1 LACSVIES
9 FGLETLALD
18 SLQEKRQKD
27 ELDTGIQNEATITCS
42 PITRTQI
49 CVYNW
54 DIEKTTRIFEPK
66 ENAMSLEDALLS
78 LQGLSVGDAFGECF
92 FSHSYELVE
101 RRELPPPPWRWT
113 DDTHMAVSIVEVLQ
127 KHGGVDQDI
136 LAQAFALRFRQ
147 ESWRGYGSGARH
159 LLSQISKGADW
170 RKAAPALFGGGSF
183 GNGGAMRV
191 APIGGFFAGQ
201 PPLAAVQ
208 ARLSAEITH
217 AHPEGQAGAMAVAA
231 AAAFAARPD
240 HPSGTEFIQAV
251 LDFVPEGLTRQ
262 GIQQALE
269 IPPDA
274 FERAVEELGTG
285 AMISAQDTVPF
296 CLWSAAHH
304 LDDYEAALWQTV
316 AGLGDRDTTC
326 AIVGG
331 IVALSARGTPAEW
344 LARREPLPKS
354 AWILSLR

>member
-1 LACSVIES
+1 
-9 FGLETLALD
+9 
-18 SLQEKRQKD
+18 
-27 ELDTGIQNEATITCS
+27 
-42 PITRTQI
+42 
-49 CVYNW
+49 
-54 DIEKTTRIFEPK
+54 
-66 ENAMSLEDALLS
+66 MSLEDALLS

-113 DDTHMAVSIVEVLQ
+113 DDTYMALSIVETLE

-136 LAQAFALRFRQ
+136 LAQAFALRYRQ
-147 ESWRGYGSGARH
+147 ESWRGYGGGARH

-170 RKAAPALFGGGSF
+170 RKAAPALFNGGSF
-183 GNGGAMRV
+183 GNGGAMRA
-191 APIGGFFAGQ
+191 APVGGYFAGQ
-201 PPLAAVQ
+201 PALAAVQ

-231 AAAFAARPD
+231 AAAFAALPD
-240 HPSGTEFIQAV
+240 HPCGVEFIQAV

-269 IPPDA
+269 IPAEA
-274 FERAVEELGTG
+274 FEQAVEQLGTG
-285 AMISAQDTVPF
+285 VMISAQDTVPF

-331 IVALSARGTPAEW
+331 IVALSAPGTPAEW
-344 LARREPLPKS
+344 VERRESLPEGMPM
-354 AWILSLR
+354 WSLI